1 MRPLAVFAA
10 ALAAIPT
17 AYPQAPAQNP
27 AADPVLQAMRDE
39 IERSRQLTVSNLA
52 SPYFIQ
58 YLIDQEDSFT
68 VSASLGGLVTRR
80 RTQFRAPQV
89 QVRVGDYSF
98 DNTNF
103 GGGFGGSRYDL
114 GAFPTENAYPE
125 MRRYLWLQTDMAYK
139 SAVEALSRKRAAA
152 RGITQNEQINDF
164 AHAEPVR
171 YQAPLHGLLIDE
183 DAWANR
189 VRALSALFTGFPD
202 VVYSTV
208 DLDAGAGGYYIANS
222 EGTEVRAA
230 ENVVDLRARAMAQA
244 ADGMSVADAVV
255 FHAFDAARLPADAE
269 LRQGIT
275 DLAHNV
281 VALAHAPKGE
291 DYAGPVLFEGMA
303 GPQIF
308 AELLGRNLSI
318 VRRPLGGGGG
328 RGGAAQTSE
337 LEGRIGAKVLPD
349 SFDVVD
355 DPLQKEWRG
364 RPLFGSYDVDR
375 EGVIPKPLHLVE
387 KGVLKGFLLTR
398 QPVRGFEGSNGRA
411 RLPGP
416 GGAMA
421 AIGNLFVSSSDT
433 VPAADLKKKLIE
445 LIQARNRPY
454 GILVRKMDFPSAAT
468 GGTGL
473 TGFAPAG
480 GARPIS
486 APILVYRIYPDGRE
500 ELVRGLRFRNA
511 DVRSLRD
518 ILAAGDDSQVFEFL
532 NQGTGF
538 TAETCVVAPSILIDD
553 LELYPAEQESPKP
566 PIVPAPEMTR

>member
-1 MRPLAVFAA
+1 
-10 ALAAIPT
+10 
-17 AYPQAPAQNP
+17 
-27 AADPVLQAMRDE
+27 
-39 IERSRQLTVSNLA
+39 
-52 SPYFIQ
+52 
-58 YLIDQEDSFT
+58 
-68 VSASLGGLVTRR
+68 
-80 RTQFRAPQV
+80 
-89 QVRVGDYSF
+89 
-98 DNTNF
+98 
-103 GGGFGGSRYDL
+103 
-114 GAFPTENAYPE
+114 
-125 MRRYLWLQTDMAYK
+125 
-139 SAVEALSRKRAAA
+139 
-152 RGITQNEQINDF
+152 
-164 AHAEPVR
+164 
-171 YQAPLHGLLIDE
+171 
-183 DAWANR
+183 
-189 VRALSALFTGFPD
+189 
-202 VVYSTV
+202 
-208 DLDAGAGGYYIANS
+208 
-222 EGTEVRAA
+222 
-230 ENVVDLRARAMAQA
+230 
-244 ADGMSVADAVV
+244 
-255 FHAFDAARLPADAE
+255 
-269 LRQGIT
+269 
-275 DLAHNV
+275 
-281 VALAHAPKGE
+281 
-291 DYAGPVLFEGMA
+291 
-303 GPQIF
+303 
-308 AELLGRNLSI
+308 
-318 VRRPLGGGGG
+318 
-328 RGGAAQTSE
+328 
-337 LEGRIGAKVLPD
+337 
-349 SFDVVD
+349 
-355 DPLQKEWRG
+355 
-364 RPLFGSYDVDR
+364 
-375 EGVIPKPLHLVE
+375 VE